1 MPVTPR
7 TPLEHTSPH
16 EGEIAHPDA
25 SADLT
30 PIVGANLRRL
40 RVKRGLSLE
49 RLAKQSG
56 VSRAMLGQVEL
67 GQSTPTINVLWKIS
81 LALDVP
87 FSALLGKASQGPTVS
102 VLPLERARM
111 LMSRD
116 GGFKSRA
123 LFPFDTRRAVEFY
136 QLQLAA
142 RGAEHADP
150 HPPGTTEN
158 IFVQAGAL
166 KLSVDGESHSLKAG
180 DAVYFEADRPHIYEN
195 PGDVETVMY
204 LVMTY
209 ARDAR

>member
-1 MPVTPR
+1 LAVTPR
-7 TPLEHTSPH
+7 TPDPRAVPH
-16 EGEIAHPDA
+16 DGEIAHPDA
-25 SADLT
+25 SPDLT

-40 RVKRGLSLE
+40 RVRRGLSLE
-49 RLAKQSG
+49 RLAKLSG

-87 FSALLGKASQGPTVS
+87 FSALLGSTGAAPTVS

-116 GGFKSRA
+116 GTFKSRA

-136 QLQLAA
+136 ELHLSA

-158 IFVQAGAL
+158 LVVQAGAL
-166 KLSVDGESHSLKAG
+166 KLTVDRESHLLEAG
-180 DAVYFEADRPHIYEN
+180 DAIYFEADRPHVYEN
-195 PGDVETVMY
+195 PGAVETVMY

-209 ARDAR
+209 ARDAQ

>member
-1 MPVTPR
+1 MTPR
-7 TPLEHTSPH
+7 TDPPRGFPH
-16 EGEIAHPDA
+16 DGEVAHPDA
-25 SADLT
+25 SPDLT

-87 FSALLGKASQGPTVS
+87 FSALLGGAGSTPRVS
-102 VLPLERARM
+102 LLPLERARM

-116 GGFKSRA
+116 GAFRSRA

-136 QLQLAA
+136 ELRLTAH
-142 RGAEHADP
+142 GAEHADP

-158 IFVQAGAL
+158 LVVQAGAL
-166 KLSVDGESHSLKAG
+166 KLTVDRESFTLATG
-180 DAVYFEADRPHIYEN
+180 DAIYFEADRPHIYEN